1 MRYEEEIRLESAS
14 HQSLGGSDGDAEDK
28 RRPWRAPVVTRLSVE
43 RTLFHAGSPIDGA
56 SSGSTGG

>member
-1 MRYEEEIRLESAS
+1 MGYREEIRVESAS
-14 HQSLGGSDGDAEDK
+14 QQSHRGSNGSEDT

-43 RTLFHAGSPIDGA
+43 RTLFHTGSPIDGA